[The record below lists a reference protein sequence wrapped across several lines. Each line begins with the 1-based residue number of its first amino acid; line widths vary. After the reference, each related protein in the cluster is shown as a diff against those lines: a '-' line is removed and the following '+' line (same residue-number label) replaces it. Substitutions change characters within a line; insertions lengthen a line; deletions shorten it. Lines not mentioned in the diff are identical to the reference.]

1 MFLFKN
7 AVADRDRGRRAQ
19 LHPSRGKLA
28 IAIAFS
34 AVAMLTANPAAA
46 QTAPAVVVAAAE
58 MRDLRQAATFTG
70 RVISLQKIDVI
81 ARVPGYVE
89 EIGFTEGELVEQG
102 STLFLIEDDA
112 YVSSVQQ
119 AEAAIKAAEA
129 ALRLAEIEK
138 DRRSQLVQRNAVAQS
153 ELDFATASYDEA
165 AAQLAA
171 RVAQK
176 ADADLNLSYTRIEA
190 PFAGIVGL
198 SVPDVGALVGPQSGA
213 LTTLTSLDPI
223 SVEFPVA
230 SSIYLNYR
238 KQVEATG
245 GRPADVTITL
255 PNGDV
260 FDQKGRIDFVSSQV
274 DTSTDTVRIRALF
287 DNPEKR
293 LLDGAL
299 VRVGLTGSEPEMALS
314 VPTQALQRDQLGYYV
329 LVVDGEA
336 KVEQR
341 RVDVAHSVEGFS
353 VISGGL
359 ETGEQVIT
367 EGQNKVRPGIT
378 VDAALAAE
386 G

>member
-1 MFLFKN
+1 M
-7 AVADRDRGRRAQ
+7 
-19 LHPSRGKLA
+19 HPSRGKLA